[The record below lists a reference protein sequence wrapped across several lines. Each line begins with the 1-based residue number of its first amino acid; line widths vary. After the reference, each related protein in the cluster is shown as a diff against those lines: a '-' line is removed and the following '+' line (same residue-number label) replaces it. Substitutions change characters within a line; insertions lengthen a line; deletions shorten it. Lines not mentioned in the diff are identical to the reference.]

1 MGNQRSSVANN
12 FVFNRFSRR
21 HLYIVFTYSSDLQ
34 VYYQK
39 TPELSNRYQ
48 DRKLQINIPCTYFLL
63 RAKSVMTDVVF
74 VFEVH
79 QPHRL
84 RRNLFWEGK
93 AFRRLSKADL
103 FNYYFD
109 TEVDREIFKR
119 AARKCY
125 FPSNQ
130 ILLDVIDNHKH
141 NHKPA
146 KFSFSVSGVFL
157 EQCEMFDKAVSYTH
171 LRAHETDS

>member
-1 MGNQRSSVANN
+1 
-12 FVFNRFSRR
+12 
-21 HLYIVFTYSSDLQ
+21 
-34 VYYQK
+34 
-39 TPELSNRYQ
+39 
-48 DRKLQINIPCTYFLL
+48 
-63 RAKSVMTDVVF
+63 MTDVVF

-93 AFRRLSKADL
+93 VFKRQSKNEL

-130 ILLDVIDNHKH
+130 ILLDAIEKNKQTR
-141 NHKPA
+141 KPA

-157 EQCEMFDKAVSYTH
+157 ELSFNLKS
-171 LRAHETDS
+171 LP